1 MGKTTKEKTPTDIGK
16 SAMMAA
22 FNPKGENEGMA
33 AWLEIMTESARFVAD
48 RFQQD
53 LETQQAILECR
64 KPEDL
69 LRLQSEFYR
78 KALEQYTSE
87 ATRMAQLMSTA
98 TTQTLSD
105 AKTAQ
110 ARGYDDLPL

>member
-1 MGKTTKEKTPTDIGK
+1 MGKTTKEKAPTDIGK

-22 FNPKGENEGMA
+22 LNPKDKTDGMA
-33 AWLEIMTESARFVAD
+33 VWLEIMTESARFVAD

-53 LETQQAILECR
+53 LETQKALLECR

-69 LRLQSEFYR
+69 LRLQSDFYR
-78 KALEQYTSE
+78 KAMEQYASE
-87 ATRMAQLMSTA
+87 ATRMAQLLSTA

-105 AKTAQ
+105 VKTAQ
-110 ARGYDDLPL
+110 ARGYGDVPL

>member
-1 MGKTTKEKTPTDIGK
+1 MGKATREKTASDTSN

-22 FNPKGENEGMA
+22 FNPKGDKYGVA

-53 LETQQAILECR
+53 LESQQAILGCS

-78 KALEQYTSE
+78 KMREQYASE
-87 ATRMAQLMSTA
+87 ATRMAQLMSKA
-98 TTQTLSD
+98 TTTTID
-105 AKTAQ
+105 DVKATQ
-110 ARGYDDLPL
+110 ARGYDDLPI

>member
-1 MGKTTKEKTPTDIGK
+1 MGKSTSKKAPSDTGK

-22 FNPKGENEGMA
+22 LNPKGDNDGMA
-33 AWLEIMTESARFVAD
+33 AWIEIMTESARFVAD

-53 LETQQAILECR
+53 LETQQAILGCR

-78 KALEQYTSE
+78 KAMEQYTSE
-87 ATRMAQLMSTA
+87 ATRMAQLMSKA
-98 TTQTLSD
+98 TTQTVHD
-105 AKTAQ
+105 VKTTQ
-110 ARGYDDLPL
+110 ARDYDDLPL